1 MQVGQANSDSVEA
14 KNQVDKAIKEV
25 KAITDEL
32 ASLRDINVHDLDAL
46 GNNLQPK
53 VLLWKLLIVFFF
65 IEKRLDDAENEVTR
79 ANLDERLASLDEM
92 KNLQNQWKKNYQ
104 NEIDQLE
111 NEIQNIKLIAE
122 SLPEGCFKRARLE
135 P

>member
-1 MQVGQANSDSVEA
+1 M
-14 KNQVDKAIKEV
+14 

-32 ASLRDINVHDLDAL
+32 ASLRDINVKDLDAL
-46 GNNLQPK
+46 GMFYKNFFSWELYRLK
-53 VLLWKLLIVFFF
+53 KKLSHFL
-65 IEKRLDDAENEVTR
+65 EKRLADAENEVTR

-104 NEIDQLE
+104 SEIEQLE
-111 NEIQNIKLIAE
+111 NEISNIKLIAE
-122 SLPEGCFKRARLE
+122 SLPDGCFKRARLE

>member
-1 MQVGQANSDSVEA
+1 M
-14 KNQVDKAIKEV
+14 
-25 KAITDEL
+25 
-32 ASLRDINVHDLDAL
+32 
-46 GNNLQPK
+46 
-53 VLLWKLLIVFFF
+53 
-65 IEKRLDDAENEVTR
+65 DDAENEVTR